1 MAAVLAQAY
10 FGSRGNLSDSKMAQI
25 RNLFGD
31 QDVVTKG
38 LLSDLM
44 YGNTSSKATAQ
55 RLLNPD
61 EWNETSSFD
70 FVNEAGWYFKT
81 LAAQEPGEDSVL
93 FATYGRRYK
102 NVSTSTHLLPF
113 FGTDYG
119 LCRYVLGRNHVHLTI
134 RLGFVTQHPWLGD
147 FGKCNRG
154 LRARTLRV
162 T

>member
-119 LCRYVLGRNHVHLTI
+119 LCRYVCLIIGLI
-134 RLGFVTQHPWLGD
+134 DQD
-147 FGKCNRG
+147 
-154 LRARTLRV
+154 LRAESSINWFRKTIFPKLISQI
-162 T
+162 